1 VSLKF
6 LARGKISSGQM
17 IIARLCYRSKP
28 NYLIQ
33 ETQFKKNEG
42 RGIMKILIIGGKGTI
57 GKKVSDHFSKK
68 HEVLIAG
75 RNSGDI
81 VVDIVNSQSIE
92 AMFESTG
99 KVDAVV
105 CIAGEAKWAAF
116 DSMTEEDFYIGLK
129 NKLMGQVNL
138 VRIGRT
144 YLNAGGSFTLST
156 GILADHPVELTSS
169 PAMVN
174 GAIHSFVKAVSLEL
188 QNGTRINVVSSGLV
202 EDAVEKYEA
211 YFPGHNPIP
220 MKKVINGYVKSV
232 LGKGTGDIIRMYD
245 NC

>member
-1 VSLKF
+1 
-6 LARGKISSGQM
+6 
-17 IIARLCYRSKP
+17 
-28 NYLIQ
+28 
-33 ETQFKKNEG
+33 
-42 RGIMKILIIGGKGTI
+42 MKILIIGGKGTI
-57 GKKVSDHFSKK
+57 GEKVSDHFSKK

-75 RNSGDI
+75 RNSGS
-81 VVDIVNSQSIE
+81 VSVDITNSQSIE
-92 AMFESTG
+92 AMFESVG

-105 CIAGEAKWAAF
+105 CIAGDAKWAAF
-116 DSMTEEDFYIGLK
+116 DTMTEEDFYIGLK

-138 VRIGRT
+138 VRIGQK

-156 GILADHPVELTSS
+156 GILADHPVKLTSS

-188 QNGTRINVVSSGLV
+188 QNGIRINVVSSGLV

-220 MKKVINGYVKSV
+220 MKKVVNGYVKSV
-232 LGKGTGDIIRMYD
+232 LGKGTGEIIRMYD